1 MIMLILQKA
10 DLFDVQYGLL
20 VANIERVFDEEYEN
34 YVTQSEEIMK
44 QDKRVFEEQM
54 SEIKAE
60 IAEIRASIEN
70 LDFYTASVADDLNR
84 LNDIFDMGID
94 FNQEWAEY
102 AKCV

>member
-1 MIMLILQKA
+1 MPQIIDGKA
-10 DLFDVQYGLL
+10 T
-20 VANIERVFDEEYEN
+20 AAI
-34 YVTQSEEIMK
+34 
-44 QDKRVFEEQM
+44 
-54 SEIKAE
+54 IKAE